1 MQCFVS
7 LVCLVMSCL
16 LVFRVFY
23 CISARGHGRR
33 GAQESP
39 LQRFAA
45 DCDVCS
51 SEGCL
56 PRLKVKYSNEK
67 HEKRES
73 LEDGETEEKRER
85 ESVWMRMGENG

>member
-1 MQCFVS
+1 MLCFFGLFGHVLPACFQS
-7 LVCLVMSCL
+7 FL
-16 LVFRVFY
+16 L